1 MSNRFRPAHRSIEG
15 LVPYSGGK
23 SMEELAREKGLS
35 GIIKL
40 ASNENPL
47 GISPMAHEAAR
58 KALEQVNRYPD
69 GASWALK
76 EKLSHRLGVPREMI
90 VVGNGSNEILEIMS
104 QIFLSEGGQ
113 SLYAW
118 PAFVVYRLAAL
129 AHGGEV
135 MEVPLDGLLRHD
147 LPAMARAINPGTR
160 IIFVANPN
168 NPTGT
173 IVTRDEL
180 EDFMERIPEGIPFV
194 LDEAYYEFAR
204 HLPEFPDGIQYL
216 REGKPVT
223 VVRTFSK
230 AYGLAGLRVGY
241 AAVPEEIATLI
252 ERVRQPFNVNH
263 VSQSA
268 ALAALDDHEFVERT
282 LEHNRVEMEKI
293 QAAVEGMGLSV
304 TPSLTN
310 FLLIDLARRN
320 GEDVYNRLLDKGIIV
335 RPMAS
340 YGLPGTIRVTP
351 GLAWEN
357 DLFLEALEEIL
368 AG

>member
-1 MSNRFRPAHRSIEG
+1 MRSTFKPAHRSIEK
-15 LVPYSGGK
+15 LVPYCGGK
-23 SMEELAREKGLS
+23 CMEELAREKGLS
-35 GIIKL
+35 RIVKL
-40 ASNENPL
+40 ASNENAL
-47 GISPMAHEAAR
+47 GISPKALEAAR

-69 GASWALK
+69 GASWELK

-104 QIFLSEGGQ
+104 QIFLSQGGQ

-135 MEVPLDGLLRHD
+135 VEVPLDGQLKHD
-147 LPAMARAINPGTR
+147 LSAMARAINPGTR
-160 IIFVANPN
+160 LIFVANPN

-173 IVTRDEL
+173 IVTKGEL
-180 EDFMERIPEGIPFV
+180 EGFMEKVPGDVPLV

-216 REGKPVT
+216 KEGKPVT

-252 ERVRQPFNVNH
+252 EKVRQPFNVNH
-263 VSQSA
+263 VSQAA
-268 ALAALDDHEFVERT
+268 ALAALDDEEFVEKT

-293 QAAVEGMGLSV
+293 QVAVEGMGLSV
-304 TPSLTN
+304 TPSFTN
-310 FLLIDLARRN
+310 FLLVDLEGRD
-320 GEDVYNRLLDKGIIV
+320 GDVIYKRLLDKGIIV

-357 DLFLEALEEIL
+357 DLFLEALEETL
-368 AG
+368 AD